1 MTGATKKHEIA
12 VVELFQN
19 LWPVSG
25 SASKVKYS
33 IFGFVSAQHKLRR
46 MPWCQDGCMEQRRR
60 PSATSPRQIS
70 LSPSL
75 SHSLCSYVSI
85 YVYVYQ
91 IHMNNRKGRPG
102 IPFCLTLCRRVG
114 RAGESCGRVRP
125 ARRPISRLCL
135 TATHKH
141 TQTHPH
147 PQATNLAQNSS
158 PKWVQKVPKTGRQI
172 CQKHYV
178 FLRKMGFP
186 P

>member
-125 ARRPISRLCL
+125 ARRPISPLCL
-135 TATHKH
+135 TTSHRHTH
-141 TQTHPH
+141 THPH
-147 PQATNLAQNSS
+147 PQTTNLPRQQPQMCPKSTQNRS
-158 PKWVQKVPKTGRQI
+158 PNLSKTF
-172 CQKHYV
+172 V
-178 FLRKMGFP
+178 FS
-186 P
+186 